1 MEGLILLAE
10 ARAAGL
16 KVEAD
21 GGDLVIRGPRSAEP
35 IVRRLLEHKP
45 AESDEKA
52 FQHKPRR
59 GLAFRQERSDLAIAI
74 AAGRRFWSERP
85 RHRRNAAA
93 RPSAQCH
100 TDCLDRARR
109 PLSSVIDLAK
119 RNGDERQEP
128 DHDLRPKE

>member
-45 AESDEKA
+45 AV
-52 FQHKPRR
+52 
-59 GLAFRQERSDLAIAI
+59 LAAVRSPIEVRAQVFRQQVEAY
-74 AAGRRFWSERP
+74 WSELDDEWQKCSHQPIPPVALPGVVPVPGACPLCGDPLGDDRLYRCVACEEAMRIILAMP
-85 RHRRNAAA
+85 RD
-93 RPSAQCH
+93 AQ
-100 TDCLDRARR
+100 
-109 PLSSVIDLAK
+109 
-119 RNGDERQEP
+119 
-128 DHDLRPKE
+128 